1 LAELTECYLTE
12 AMIKLT
18 SVPATEEPEL
28 RSNPASQDKIRIFHS
43 IARWLPRTENWIWN
57 LLRSVPS
64 EFENHVFCEDT
75 ENLEEFSLPNIH
87 SFREAHRLR
96 FLWDLGLRKLK
107 VRRHLGF
114 LTTLTRQHNAS
125 VLHSHFGNHGWTNLG
140 FAKRSG
146 IKHLVTFYGFDVN
159 YLPQVDPAWGER
171 YRELFAQCDR
181 VLCEGPHMAGCLVR
195 LGCPESKL
203 RVQHLGVCVDE
214 IEFRPR
220 AFLSGQPLRVL
231 IAASFQEKKGIPYA
245 LEALGR
251 LRQELQLQVTII
263 GDANSEIRSQLEK
276 KRILAAVGRYGLQSR
291 VNVLGYQTHQELLA
305 QAYQHHIFLSPSV
318 TASDGDTEGG
328 APVTIIEMA
337 ATGMP
342 IVSTAHCDIPEVI
355 QHGITGMLAPERDV
369 DALVQHL
376 RWLVSHPT
384 KWEAMLRAGR
394 QRMESE
400 FNVQVQGKRLALLYA
415 ELTGPTNHSRGSR
428 P

>member
-1 LAELTECYLTE
+1 
-12 AMIKLT
+12 MIKLT
-18 SVPATEEPEL
+18 SVPATGEPEH
-28 RSNPASQDKIRIFHS
+28 RSNPTYQDKVRIFHS
-43 IARWLPRTENWIWN
+43 IPRWLPKTENWIWS
-57 LLRSVPS
+57 LLSSVPS
-64 EFENHVFCEDT
+64 EFENHVFCEVT

-87 SFREAHRLR
+87 SFREAPRWR
-96 FLWDLGLRKLK
+96 FLWDLGLRRLK

-114 LTTLTRQHNAS
+114 LTTLTRKHNAS

-140 FAKRSG
+140 SAKRSG

-159 YLPQVDPAWGER
+159 YLPQMDPAWSQR
-171 YRELFAQCDR
+171 YQELFAQCDR
-181 VLCEGPHMAGCLVR
+181 VLCEGPHMAGCLVG
-195 LGCPESKL
+195 LGCPESKV
-203 RVQHLGVCVDE
+203 RVQHLGVRVDE

-220 AFLSGQPLRVL
+220 VFLSGQPLRVL

-251 LRQELQLQVTII
+251 LRQELPLQVTII
-263 GDANSEIRSQLEK
+263 GDANNETRSQLEK
-276 KRILAAVGRYGLQSR
+276 KRILAAVARCGLQTW
-291 VNVLGYQTHQELLA
+291 VNLLGYQPHQELLA
-305 QAYQHHIFLSPSV
+305 EAYRHHIFLSPSV

-355 QHGITGMLAPERDV
+355 QHGITGLLAPERDV
-369 DALVQHL
+369 DALFQHL

-384 KWEAMLRAGR
+384 QWEAMLWAGR

-400 FNVQVQGKRLALLYA
+400 FNVQVQGKRLGLLYA
-415 ELTGPTNHSRGSR
+415 ELMRATNYSQGSGP
-428 P
+428 